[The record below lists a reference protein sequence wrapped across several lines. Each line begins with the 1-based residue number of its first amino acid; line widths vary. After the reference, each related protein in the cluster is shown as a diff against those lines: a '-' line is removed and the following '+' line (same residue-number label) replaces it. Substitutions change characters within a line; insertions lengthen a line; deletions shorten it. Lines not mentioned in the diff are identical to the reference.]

1 MPLYFLEDVPLFGCI
16 IYRIYRDAIV
26 ERVVFFEGRTHDI
39 FFKFTYSLC
48 ERKISHTVKI
58 ELLVLRSGDGCNL
71 NPIPSTCKN
80 KQQIR
85 NNSQTNGNS
94 IKHGF
99 LLGAQCKF
107 HLPQQ
112 LHKMGWGCST
122 PQHVVLS
129 LWNMEKLAIPS
140 SFTYQI
146 NTVIRYILEMVHD

>member
-1 MPLYFLEDVPLFGCI
+1 MQSLNVLFFSKGEQMI
-16 IYRIYRDAIV
+16 SSSNSLN
-26 ERVVFFEGRTHDI
+26 
-39 FFKFTYSLC
+39 SLC